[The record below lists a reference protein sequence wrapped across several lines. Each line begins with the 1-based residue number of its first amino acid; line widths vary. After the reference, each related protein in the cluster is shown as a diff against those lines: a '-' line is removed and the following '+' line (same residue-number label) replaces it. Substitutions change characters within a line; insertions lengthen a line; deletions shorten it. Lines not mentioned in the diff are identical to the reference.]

1 MTNNPNDID
10 QLFAAME
17 RDPERPLNLMERRR
31 FLQGALAA
39 GGAAMAVPTLFAEQ
53 AAAQAA
59 NDTIVVTVTLAGG
72 NDGLNMLG
80 PFSNGRYRDLR
91 KNLAISPAAAH
102 AIDDGLS
109 FHPSLRRLATR
120 YRRGDVAVVRGVG
133 EPLLDRSHFSNL
145 ARWQSANPGGRISGT
160 GWIGRWLDSNSAG
173 QFSGIAIGGQGVPLH
188 FRGTSADVTDMPRG
202 GGALYGSDRS
212 DQRDQRMYRAIRQ
225 MGKESNRGAWVNRV
239 GDVNA
244 QSIDAA
250 QAVAPAF
257 KQELP
262 EDRLTS
268 DMVLAARMINLNL
281 GTRVLNIWQSGYD
294 THDNQVNSNSA
305 EGDHADLLYSLDVG
319 LDTFFNTLS
328 ASMAERVVVM
338 VYSEF
343 GRRAEANGSNG
354 TDHGTSSHVLFLG
367 RRVKGGLYGDPPPL
381 NQLDDRGDFRVTKD
395 FRDVY
400 ATVVEKAL
408 GATAAPVLGQG
419 YSTLDLFG
427 EARPPESALGRRAQ
441 EIRDRREQNADD
453 YLLLHTP
460 SF

>member
-1 MTNNPNDID
+1 MRMSDINFD
-10 QLFAAME
+10 QLANQME
-17 RDPERPLNLMERRR
+17 RDPERPLNLMQRRR

-39 GGAAMAVPTLFAEQ
+39 GGTAVAIPTLFAEQ
-53 AAAQAA
+53 AAAQAG

-72 NDGLNMLG
+72 NDGLNALG

-91 KNLAISPAAAH
+91 KNLAISPSTAH
-102 AIDDGLS
+102 SIDEGLS
-109 FHPSLRRLATR
+109 FHPSLRRVATR

-145 ARWQSANPGGRISGT
+145 ARWQSANPSGRITGT
-160 GWIGRWLDSNSAG
+160 GWIGRWLDSQANG
-173 QFSGIAIGGQGVPLH
+173 QFSGVAIGGQGVPLH
-188 FRGTSADVTDMPRG
+188 FRGTSADVTDLPRG

-225 MGKESNRGAWVNRV
+225 MGKESNRGPWVNRV
-239 GDVNA
+239 GQVAA
-244 QSIDAA
+244 QSIDSA

-257 KQELP
+257 KNELP
-262 EDRLTS
+262 EDRILA
-268 DMVLAARMINLNL
+268 DMVIAARMINLNL
-281 GTRVLNIWQSGYD
+281 GTRVLNVWQSGYD
-294 THDNQVNSNSA
+294 THDNQVGSSSGV
-305 EGDHADLLYSLDVG
+305 GDHADLLDELDVA

-328 ASMAERVVVM
+328 APMAERVIVM

-354 TDHGTSSHVLFLG
+354 TDHGTSSHVFFLG

-381 NQLDDRGDFRVTKD
+381 NQLDDRGDFRVTMD

-400 ATVVEKAL
+400 ATVVENAL
-408 GATAAPVLGQG
+408 GGTAAPVLGQG
-419 YSTLDLFG
+419 YATLDLFG
-427 EARPPESALGRRAQ
+427 EARAAESALSRRAQ
-441 EIRDRREQNADD
+441 EIRNRREEDADD